1 MQRASG
7 ERVDRASA
15 IMALLRGEISH
26 AALAH
31 QFSVPITEVKRW
43 ELDFIEGGKI
53 ALNSQLHGVE
63 GSQHGQIAD
72 LEGRIVVARDQLS
85 QVNALNAISQSLSAI
100 LDLDKLLETTLDT
113 LYWVFGYVPSVALVV
128 GDDLII
134 EAGFALDDT
143 KINWYDWQF
152 RISTGK
158 SIIAWVAANGRRLN
172 VTEVQQDRGYAYHQT
187 VD

>member
-134 EAGFALDDT
+134 EAGFARDGT

-152 RISTGK
+152 PISTGN
-158 SIIAWVAANGRRLN
+158 IIIPFFPPNVRPLN
-172 VTEVQQDRGYAYHQT
+172 FTDTHQNSLIIYNNFT
-187 VD
+187 P